1 MKKVI
6 YAILIAALATAMLG
20 SCQDVPEPYTNPNEN
35 KGGNQE
41 VLEPGTPTGKGTEA
55 EP

>member
-20 SCQDVPEPYTNPNEN
+20 GCQDVPERKQGWKPRS
-35 KGGNQE
+35 
-41 VLEPGTPTGKGTEA
+41 A
-55 EP
+55 